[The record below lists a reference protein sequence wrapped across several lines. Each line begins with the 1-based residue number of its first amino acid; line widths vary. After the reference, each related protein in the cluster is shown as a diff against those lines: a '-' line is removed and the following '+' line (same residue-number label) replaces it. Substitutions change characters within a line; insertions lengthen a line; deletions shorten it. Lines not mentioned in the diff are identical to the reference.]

1 MTPFTIGLLAALGGL
16 AAGYIA
22 RTKFSSGLSQEELE
36 SKQKELLLNAKE
48 EALKLKEEA
57 KKEEADRRKELE
69 TLERQLRDREL
80 SLDKRS
86 EKVELERSQID
97 DLRKDIAAT
106 KKELETAKEKQIE
119 ALEKI
124 AKLKKE
130 DALNQLLT
138 QVERDYSEDIVR
150 KIRSMKETMKKQ
162 WDAEAREIITTT
174 VERLATEQTA
184 EMTITSVSLPN
195 DEIKGKIIG
204 KEGRNIQVFE
214 KETGVDLIVD
224 ETPEVVTVSS
234 FDPIRRAVAVKAL
247 QMLIKDGRFQ
257 PAKIEELVAKAQ
269 KQTEDEMKDAAEAA
283 LHEVG
288 ITGFHPDL
296 VRIIGSLK
304 YRTSYGQNQLAHAV
318 EVAHIATVLANEIG
332 ADIGITKKGAFLHD
346 IGKAISH
353 EFPGSHVEAGVEIT
367 RKYGVPESIV
377 HCIEASHEDVEAKT
391 VEAIL
396 VRTADA
402 ISAARPGARRE
413 STDQY
418 IKRMKE
424 LENVAVG
431 FPGVQ
436 KAYAIQAGREVRVF
450 VKPEMID
457 DLTAMKMARDVA
469 NKIEAD
475 LQYPGTVKVNVIR
488 ETRFAETAR

>member
-1 MTPFTIGLLAALGGL
+1 MTPFTIGLIAALGGL
-16 AAGYIA
+16 AAGYVV
-22 RTKFSSGLSQEELE
+22 RTRVGSKDQEDLE
-36 SKQKELLLNAKE
+36 AKQKELLLNAKE

-57 KKEEADRRKELE
+57 KKEESARKKELE
-69 TLERQLRDREL
+69 QLERQLRDREANIE
-80 SLDKRS
+80 KRT
-86 EKVELERSQID
+86 EKIEQDRSQIEAIE
-97 DLRKDIAAT
+97 KEINET
-106 KKELETAKEKQIE
+106 KKELENAKEKELE

-124 AKLKKE
+124 SKLTKDQAKE
-130 DALNQLLT
+130 QLLT
-138 QVERDYSEDIVR
+138 QIEKDYSSDLIQ
-150 KIRSMKETMKKQ
+150 KIRSMKETMKKH
-162 WDAEAREIITTT
+162 WDEEAREIITTT

-184 EMTITSVSLPN
+184 EMTISSITLPS

-204 KEGRNIQVFE
+204 KEGRNIQAFE

-224 ETPEVVTVSS
+224 ETPETVTVSS
-234 FDPIRRAVAVKAL
+234 FDPVRRSVAVKAL

-257 PAKIEELVAKAQ
+257 PTKIEELVAKAQ
-269 KQTEDEMKDAAEAA
+269 KQTEEEMKDAAENA
-283 LHEVG
+283 LQEVG

-296 VRIIGSLK
+296 IKVIGALK

-318 EVAHIATVLANEIG
+318 EVAQIATVLANEIG
-332 ADIGITKKGAFLHD
+332 ADVAIAKKGAFLHD
-346 IGKAISH
+346 VGKAISH
-353 EFPGSHVEAGVEIT
+353 EFPGSHVEAGVELA
-367 RKYGVPESIV
+367 RKYGVAESIV
-377 HCIEASHEDVEAKT
+377 HCIEASHEDVEAKSL
-391 VEAIL
+391 EAIL

-424 LENVAVG
+424 LENVAVN

-457 DLTAMKMARDVA
+457 DLTAMKMAREVA

-488 ETRFAETAR
+488 ETRFSETAR